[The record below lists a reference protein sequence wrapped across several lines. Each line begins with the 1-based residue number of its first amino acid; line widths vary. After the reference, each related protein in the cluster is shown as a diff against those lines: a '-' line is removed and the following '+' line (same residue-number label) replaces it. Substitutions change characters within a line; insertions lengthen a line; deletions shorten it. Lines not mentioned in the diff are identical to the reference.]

1 MRGGGDSKPSV
12 KGLSGYTLA
21 EVVVVM
27 LIIAAIVAVS
37 IRITRSKLDSV
48 IFYTYYSAYETLKSS
63 TASILADYNPENDD
77 YILTYKRDRKPFG
90 QRLLAYGKQLI
101 NNLTPKA
108 FASSVD
114 DYLYCPAFI
123 ELWNPEYS
131 IETPLK
137 IYGLKNNVTRK
148 LEKYTDYSHT
158 LSGTAEMCPPSM
170 YQDMEEF
177 INCPGKYKTIYGTL
191 DKKSNPNSC
200 TSKCWNVRA
209 GVLEYT
215 GENNCGPYVSNSVAF
230 CHSGYTTSYDG
241 GLVCADSNENF
252 YYNICNSQGMTSE
265 DAAIIAEAQGV
276 TSDKRYSFGFSATS
290 FFIACHL
297 HYEDEPDEP
306 SEGGDTDPTNPGGGE
321 DGGSDPDPDN
331 PGDGGGGGSDP
342 DSPEHC
348 TQSAPTLM
356 PCGKRWDTSS
366 CSLVDVTPFPPT
378 CDEGYEFNSK
388 DEVCACVSTAR
399 TIPRKGANFCK
410 LFAERINTKSN
421 TIDCG
426 GSAITSDKT
435 DFSSDT
441 PDIVL
446 RNGIKIYNM
455 SQNPAP
461 IPVLANNI
469 DGGFYKDGSGNNV
482 KINEYG
488 YTVYVDV
495 DGNSGDSILWQD
507 VYPFYITM
515 SGRVIPAY
523 DKNANP
529 DGSGGDSKQHLQVS
543 VLHEMIA
550 DSGYW
555 KRTWLAKSVSFQ
567 EGACIDGYVGEN
579 TPYCSNGGYRNHDF
593 CMADTSSCTMK
604 TIRPIKFFF

>member
-1 MRGGGDSKPSV
+1 MRGGGGSKPSV

-77 YILTYKRDRKPFG
+77 YILTYKRDRKPFE

-108 FASSVD
+108 FAGNGAT
-114 DYLYCPAFI
+114 PAIFYHFYPDTLI
-123 ELWNPEYS
+123 MTDTEYS
-131 IETPLK
+131 LSSPLK
-137 IYGLKNNVTRK
+137 YFKLPAGKKKLFKSPDREADWPFVTASVYDIGDDFVMCPGHSRYSLSSDSSYITTYTTYDKVGDPNPCHKTCYSRYRRYPNGTGEDIKENDYDKNNCGRYLFSASSCTANGLTPEETYIYNKASETHSVTLVDIQRYN
-148 LEKYTDYSHT
+148 EIYTNE
-158 LSGTAEMCPPSM
+158 LAEMCM
-170 YQDMEEF
+170 LYIQ
-177 INCPGKYKTIYGTL
+177 
-191 DKKSNPNSC
+191 
-200 TSKCWNVRA
+200 
-209 GVLEYT
+209 
-215 GENNCGPYVSNSVAF
+215 
-230 CHSGYTTSYDG
+230 
-241 GLVCADSNENF
+241 
-252 YYNICNSQGMTSE
+252 
-265 DAAIIAEAQGV
+265 
-276 TSDKRYSFGFSATS
+276 
-290 FFIACHL
+290 
-297 HYEDEPDEP
+297 EDEPDEP
-306 SEGGDTDPTNPGGGE
+306 SEGGDTNPTNPGGGE
-321 DGGSDPDPDN
+321 DGGSAPDPEN
-331 PGDGGGGGSDP
+331 PGGGGGGGSDP

-348 TQSAPTLM
+348 TQAAPTLM

-366 CSLVDVTPFPPT
+366 CSLVDITPFPPT

-410 LFAERINTKSN
+410 LFAERVNTKSN

-523 DKNANP
+523 DKSANP